1 MDDSK
6 LKEILCQHLELLAE
20 RSKDCDDKDLSSI
33 TAAMVNIY
41 SILSLSSKD
50 FNLL

>member
-20 RSKDCDDKDLSSI
+20 RSKNCDDKDLSSI
-33 TAAMVNIY
+33 TTAMVSIY